1 MFQLSDLVRPIIVAP
16 MAGGVSTPV
25 LVAAAADAGAMGFLA
40 AGYTSVDALVGQIAA
55 TRGLGAD
62 LFGVNVFVPAPEP
75 VDLAAARAYRDLLA
89 GLAERYEVRLPE
101 PRQDDDGW
109 AAKIEALLD
118 ERVPVV
124 SFAFGCPPA
133 EVVRRFRG
141 VGTATLATV
150 TSALEAAQAAA
161 AGVAGLVVQ
170 GPDGGG
176 HRATFDA
183 LAEPGTTP
191 LDEIVVGVRGVTGLP
206 VVVAGGIAGA
216 SDVGSWLARAQGV
229 QLGTAFLD
237 ADEAGTSPAYRA
249 ALHDPR
255 FTETV
260 LTRAFSGRWARGL
273 RNAFVDTFTAAA
285 PAAYP
290 AVNQVT
296 GVLRRAAGRAGD
308 AENLS
313 LWAGTGWRATRP
325 GRVAAV
331 VDSLPA

>member
-1 MFQLSDLVRPIIVAP
+1 M
-16 MAGGVSTPV
+16 
-25 LVAAAADAGAMGFLA
+25 
-40 AGYTSVDALVGQIAA
+40 
-55 TRGLGAD
+55 
-62 LFGVNVFVPAPEP
+62 
-75 VDLAAARAYRDLLA
+75 
-89 GLAERYEVRLPE
+89 
-101 PRQDDDGW
+101 
-109 AAKIEALLD
+109 
-118 ERVPVV
+118 
-124 SFAFGCPPA
+124 
-133 EVVRRFRG
+133 
-141 VGTATLATV
+141 
-150 TSALEAAQAAA
+150 
-161 AGVAGLVVQ
+161 
-170 GPDGGG
+170 
-176 HRATFDA
+176 
-183 LAEPGTTP
+183 
-191 LDEIVVGVRGVTGLP
+191 
-206 VVVAGGIAGA
+206 
-216 SDVGSWLARAQGV
+216 

-313 LWAGTGWRATRP
+313 LWAGTGWRETRP

>member
-16 MAGGVSTPV
+16 MAGGVSTPA

-206 VVVAGGIAGA
+206 V
-216 SDVGSWLARAQGV
+216 SWRA
-229 QLGTAFLD
+229 A
-237 ADEAGTSPAYRA
+237 SPAPRTLAPGSPGPRA
-249 ALHDPR
+249 CSSAPPSSTPTRPAPHRPTGPH
-255 FTETV
+255 FT
-260 LTRAFSGRWARGL
+260 TRAS
-273 RNAFVDTFTAAA
+273 
-285 PAAYP
+285 P
-290 AVNQVT
+290 
-296 GVLRRAAGRAGD
+296 RRC
-308 AENLS
+308 S
-313 LWAGTGWRATRP
+313 P
-325 GRVAAV
+325 GRSPDAGHAGCATP
-331 VDSLPA
+331 SSTRSRPPPRPPTRLSTR